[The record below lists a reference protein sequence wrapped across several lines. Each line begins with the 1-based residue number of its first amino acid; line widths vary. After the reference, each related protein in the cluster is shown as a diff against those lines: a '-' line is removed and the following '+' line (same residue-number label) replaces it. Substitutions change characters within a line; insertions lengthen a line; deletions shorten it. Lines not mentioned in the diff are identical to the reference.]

1 MCSNLYNIG
10 SNKKITCTGLVTR
23 FKMNIVGICCP
34 YILCKAKGLF
44 NWTLE
49 SCLLN
54 ICSSIGRDLPP
65 WDGPIWK
72 DICKLLVCTVTICI
86 DSVPSNF
93 TAFFKLWVLGYIKNR
108 RPCLH
113 IGLTEQQLIPLY
125 KQQRDTYIHAVFC
138 ISNGSASVASTNP
151 SEGTVHKAP
160 NAITSTRCINCPRV
174 LLNSLAREP
183 WVPASNFFFR
193 NEWRD
198 RSHYP

>member
-1 MCSNLYNIG
+1 
-10 SNKKITCTGLVTR
+10 
-23 FKMNIVGICCP
+23 MNIVGICCP
-34 YILCKAKGLF
+34 YVLCKAKGLF

-72 DICKLLVCTVTICI
+72 DICKLLCTVTICI
-86 DSVPSNF
+86 DSVPS
-93 TAFFKLWVLGYIKNR
+93 KLHSLLQALSPW
-108 RPCLH
+108 
-113 IGLTEQQLIPLY
+113 LY
-125 KQQRDTYIHAVFC
+125 KKSSTLPSSHRPDRAAINPSGQTTAWYFQGYIHAVFC
-138 ISNGSASVASTNP
+138 IPNRSASVASTNP

-174 LLNSLAREP
+174 LLNVRWHVSLGCQQ
-183 WVPASNFFFR
+183 SNFFR